1 MTVYEVKSTAVFRS
15 FHNLSFVLL
24 GDDLSDERLPKARIQ
39 VSLVLW
45 DLLSRLDKV
54 SSFFNFY
61 AVSWVCLLR

>member
-39 VSLVLW
+39 VSLVL
-45 DLLSRLDKV
+45 
-54 SSFFNFY
+54 
-61 AVSWVCLLR
+61 